1 MATPTP
7 TQPQPPDPDHLE
19 VTQDDVARSFRP
31 FVAPDPNSPP
41 DPTIPRPPDEDPLDP
56 IFTDDTLHSL
66 VHALATAGTDTADE
80 KLRRKVASMHL
91 LRSLDAQQPVEAA
104 LATQAVLFH
113 YATVAALRRAA
124 VPDQFSDI
132 LSREIG
138 SAAKASTLFGR
149 LLHELAWKQTSM
161 PHAFPAR
168 SKPRW
173 RR

>member
-7 TQPQPPDPDHLE
+7 PQPQPPDPDHLE
-19 VTQDDVARSFRP
+19 VTQDDVALSFRP
-31 FVAPDPNSPP
+31 FVAPDPNAPP

-91 LRSLDAQQPVEAA
+91 LRSLHAQQPVEAA

-113 YATVAALRRAA
+113 YASVAA
-124 VPDQFSDI
+124 

-138 SAAKASTLFGR
+138 SAAKASTLFSR
-149 LLHELAWKQTSM
+149 LLHELAWKQTPM
-161 PHAFPAR
+161 PYAFPAR

>member
-1 MATPTP
+1 MAAPAPTP
-7 TQPQPPDPDHLE
+7 PQPPDTDHLE
-19 VTQDDVARSFRP
+19 VTQDDVALSFRP
-31 FVAPDPNSPP
+31 FVAPDPNAPP

-138 SAAKASTLFGR
+138 SAAKASTLFSR
-149 LLHELAWKQTSM
+149 LLHELAWKQTPM
-161 PHAFPAR
+161 PYAFPAR